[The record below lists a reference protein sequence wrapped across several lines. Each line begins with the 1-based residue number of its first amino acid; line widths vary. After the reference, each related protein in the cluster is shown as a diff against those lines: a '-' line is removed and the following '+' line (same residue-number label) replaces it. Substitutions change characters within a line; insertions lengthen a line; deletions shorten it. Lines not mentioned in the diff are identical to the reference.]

1 MLLPKLIHSSGHAS
15 ALGVLRF
22 PGVVMPNYAAARFQ
36 ELHSLFRI
44 TASEFVS
51 VIGINQNQIRLA
63 NQVVVHKFNGVREPL
78 FNLVGESSVSKQAA
92 NVKLRE
98 PNASAMLVHFS
109 KLRIQVDSND
119 S

>member
-1 MLLPKLIHSSGHAS
+1 
-15 ALGVLRF
+15 
-22 PGVVMPNYAAARFQ
+22 MPNNGAAGFQ

-51 VIGINQNQIRLA
+51 VIGIHQNEIRLA
-63 NQVVVHKFNGVREPL
+63 NQVVVREFNRVREPL
-78 FNLVGESSVSKQAA
+78 FNSARESSVSKQTT

-109 KLRIQVDSND
+109 NLGIQVDGND